1 MKRLSEIAIKAFNEG
16 SDNFG
21 EVPTGVVNNLLKEVY
36 NENAIYL
43 GSPSAKTHDSYSV
56 CVMLKDSQGRDCT
69 SGVGFYVKNDKIEV
83 CSGHIVFTVDMTPE
97 IQAELNQAE
106 VINF

>member
-43 GSPSAKTHDSYSV
+43 GSPSAKTS
-56 CVMLKDSQGRDCT
+56 
-69 SGVGFYVKNDKIEV
+69 I
-83 CSGHIVFTVDMTPE
+83 
-97 IQAELNQAE
+97 
-106 VINF
+106 